1 MVILMTDHI
10 LNCFI
15 VLCFNSLFL
24 KVWTHYDQD
33 QSGFIE
39 SDELKVRHA
48 ETKDETIFYLIFLKS
63 SYTKKRLQST
73 QIFDNGIV
81 KQHHI
86 RR

>member
-1 MVILMTDHI
+1 MVILMNDHI

-39 SDELKVRHA
+39 SDELKVQHA
-48 ETKDETIFYLIFLKS
+48 ETKDETIFY
-63 SYTKKRLQST
+63 
-73 QIFDNGIV
+73 
-81 KQHHI
+81 
-86 RR
+86 

>member
-1 MVILMTDHI
+1 MVILMNDHI

-33 QSGFIE
+33 QSGYIE

-48 ETKDETIFYLIFLKS
+48 ETKDEKIFC
-63 SYTKKRLQST
+63 
-73 QIFDNGIV
+73 
-81 KQHHI
+81 
-86 RR
+86 